1 MDMRITTVIGGLTG
15 GGAERVCV
23 NLANAWV
30 AGGKRVTIL
39 TVAQNSTAAAYSID
53 SRVERCSLAGCAN
66 SDETDF
72 MSTAPI
78 LQGLVRAG
86 CPEMVEQVPLIARLR
101 HAILA
106 SGPDVV
112 VAHIDMTNLRVLA
125 AMHETGIP
133 VVACEHTDPRQVSIG
148 EWQNARE
155 ALYRRAR
162 AVVAPHSTIAEW
174 FRLRGAA
181 ALSIPNPLYPP
192 DQMRVERNGDRHR
205 LVTLAR
211 LSPEKRIDLLVRAFA
226 AIANNFPEWDLEIYG
241 VGPLRAELARL
252 VDEVAPGRVYLR
264 GFTTDPYSVLKGA
277 DLFASVSS
285 VEGFGNAIW
294 EALAC
299 GIPVV
304 AIDCGAPVRSLV
316 RDGVDGIIVRTK
328 SALAQALSSLMSDE
342 GVRNALA
349 ARAAEVVTRLP
360 VEASLKAWDA
370 LLSDITLGSTVSLRE
385 PTQLV

>member
-1 MDMRITTVIGGLTG
+1 MRITTVIGGLTG

-30 AGGKRVTIL
+30 ARGKHVTIL
-39 TVAQNSTAAAYSID
+39 TVSRNSTAAAYSID

-66 SDETDF
+66 SDEPDF

-78 LQGLVRAG
+78 LQGLARAG
-86 CPEMVEQVPLIARLR
+86 CPEMAEQVPLIARLR

-174 FRLRGAA
+174 FKLRGAA
-181 ALSIPNPLYPP
+181 ALAIPNPLYPP
-192 DQMRVERNGDRHR
+192 DQARVERNGDRHR
-205 LVTLAR
+205 IVTLAR

-226 AIANNFPEWDLEIYG
+226 AIASNFPKWDLEIYG
-241 VGPLRAELARL
+241 VGPLHAELARL

-294 EALAC
+294 ESLAC

-316 RDGVDGIIVRTK
+316 RDGVDGMIVRTK
-328 SALAQALSSLMSDE
+328 SALVQALSSLMSDE

-360 VEASLKAWDA
+360 IEASLNAWDA
-370 LLSDITLGSTVSLRE
+370 LLGDITSGSTVSLHE
-385 PTQLV
+385 PAQLV